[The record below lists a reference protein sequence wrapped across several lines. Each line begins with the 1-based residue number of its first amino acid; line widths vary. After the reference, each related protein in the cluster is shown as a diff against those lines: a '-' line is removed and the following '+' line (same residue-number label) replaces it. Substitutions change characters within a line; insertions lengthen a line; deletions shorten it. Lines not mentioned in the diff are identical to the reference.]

1 MNKFITKFKIASI
14 INFILG
20 LIFISIIPG
29 YSAILIV
36 AGIILLYLANL
47 DINSL
52 NKSKG
57 FIIAI
62 GIILIFTNFLAGIF
76 VLIGYDN
83 LTTYLKENKKELISL
98 EKEKVDKE
106 VKRIDLLLKLGA
118 LMIVISEVLVATTSW
133 NEVSNLVKVI
143 MLLLLGTL
151 FIGLSIFSDKKL
163 KIRKTTIT
171 YWLLGL
177 SFYLFTFV
185 AVCNFELFGPLF
197 TYDGVLADLAYFI
210 TYLLATIFIY
220 ITHLKF
226 DIRNLLY
233 FVYLG
238 IYISLYYFINYLGID
253 YIINIITLTC
263 VSLIANLITLKKDKK
278 DCLKYTSKMVSYFMI
293 YMIFRRYNLENS
305 FYIFI
310 GCILNIVNLLVVSL
324 KNDDIVDNVLVN
336 IFTYIYIFLGVNKL
350 GLDSYD
356 TILYTGLFSLYSI
369 YNNYLGKSNV
379 LTTINQIIYLIGI
392 ICFYVRAVFGSDIE
406 LLVVPGICLLANI
419 INNLK
424 YIKKDSKSI
433 SYYLGFI
440 PLTLVSCSVMYLVNK
455 HYISI
460 SFMMAVSIISL
471 LYAFIY
477 TIFRNKKKEEYKVLF
492 LISVIFNTI
501 CMLGCKEL
509 IPNVLV
515 VLSSLYLFIRLY
527 KDDLGLK
534 ILTYILLLSNI
545 YIFSSN
551 LGLNS
556 LVSNLITLSIY
567 LLFML
572 IVRKDKALE
581 LISNIFAIVPIYS
594 LADYYF
600 YDAQI
605 NTIIESIL
613 DFYILYLILKYFC
626 KSESSKRIVSLIG
639 IILIVGT
646 AISTTGVYVG
656 IYIGIVAL
664 ILILIGIFSKN
675 YKIMTTVGII
685 VTIINILYQL
695 NYLWGT
701 IPFWLY
707 LLLGG
712 LVLIGLVTYKELKK

>member
-1 MNKFITKFKIASI
+1 MNRFITKFRIASI

-36 AGIILLYLANL
+36 TGIILLYLANL

-52 NKSKG
+52 NKYKG

-62 GIILIFTNFLAGIF
+62 GIILIFINFLAGIF

-83 LTTYLKENKKELISL
+83 LMTYLKDNQDLLI
-98 EKEKVDKE
+98 KEKNQVSRE
-106 VKRIDLLLKLGA
+106 IKRIDMLLKLGVA
-118 LMIVISEVLVATTSW
+118 MIVISEVLVATTSW
-133 NEVSNLVKVI
+133 NEVSDMVKVI
-143 MLLLLGTL
+143 MLLFLGTL

-185 AVCNFELFGPLF
+185 AVCNFSLFGPIF

-210 TYLLATIFIY
+210 TFFLATIFIY
-220 ITHLKF
+220 ITYLKF
-226 DIRNLLY
+226 NIKNLLY

-253 YIINIITLTC
+253 YIFNIITLTC
-263 VSLIANLITLKKDKK
+263 ISLIVNLTTLKKDKK
-278 DCLKYTSKMVSYFMI
+278 DCLKYTSKIVSYFMI
-293 YMIFRRYNLENS
+293 YMIIRRYNLENN

-310 GCILNIVNLLVVSL
+310 GCLLNIINLLVISF
-324 KNDDIVDNVLVN
+324 KNDDIVDTILVN

-350 GLDSYD
+350 GLNSYD

-379 LTTINQIIYLIGI
+379 LITVNQIIYLVGVT
-392 ICFYVRAVFGSDIE
+392 CFYLRAVFSSDIE
-406 LLVVPGICLLANI
+406 LIVVSSIYLLTNI

-424 YIKKDSKSI
+424 YLKKDSKSI

-440 PLTLVSCSVMYLVNK
+440 PLTLVSCSVMYLINK

-460 SFMMAVSIISL
+460 SFMIAISIISL
-471 LYAFIY
+471 IYAFIY
-477 TIFRNKKKEEYKVLF
+477 IMFKNKKKEEYKVLF

-501 CMLGCKEL
+501 CMLFSKEL
-509 IPNVLV
+509 IPNILI
-515 VLSSLYLFIRLY
+515 VLSSLYLFIKLY

-534 ILTYILLLSNI
+534 ILTYILLLSTI
-545 YIFSSN
+545 CIFNNN
-551 LGLNS
+551 LGINS
-556 LVSNLITLSIY
+556 LLSNLITLGIY

-572 IVRKDKALE
+572 IVRKDKTLE
-581 LISNIFAIVPIYS
+581 VISNLSIIIPIYS
-594 LADYYF
+594 LVDYYF
-600 YDAQI
+600 YDLEV
-605 NTIIESIL
+605 NTIIGNIL

-626 KSESSKRIVSLIG
+626 KNESSRRVVSLIG
-639 IILIVGT
+639 IILIVGS
-646 AISTTGVYVG
+646 AISTSGIYVG
-656 IYIGIVAL
+656 IYIGIVAF

-675 YKIMTTVGII
+675 YKIMTTVGVVI
-685 VTIINILYQL
+685 TIINILYQL
-695 NYLWGT
+695 NNLWGT

-712 LVLIGLVTYKELKK
+712 LVLIGVVTYKELKK